1 MGKTPWERQDVWLRE
16 IFWGCFVPTS
26 LIFVCVLAG
35 GLLPLQA
42 AMNAAIGAQTSG
54 PIFATAVNFGV
65 GLVALAITL
74 TALRTPWPT
83 ATQMAAVPWWAWF
96 SGFCGI
102 AVVMSTLLAAPKL
115 GASITFAAVI
125 AGQVGVALLCDTFG
139 WLNYQQQELS
149 IGRIIGAVLLVGG
162 VVLIRKF

>member
-1 MGKTPWERQDVWLRE
+1 MSLLVL
-16 IFWGCFVPTS
+16 FWGCLVPS
-26 LIFVCVLAG
+26 ALIFVCVLAG

-83 ATQMAAVPWWAWF
+83 AAQLSAVPWWAWF

-125 AGQVGVALLCDTFG
+125 AGQVVVALLCDTFG
-139 WLNYQQQELS
+139 WLNYQQHDLTP
-149 IGRIIGAVLLVGG
+149 GRIIGAVLLVSG

>member
-1 MGKTPWERQDVWLRE
+1 MSSV
-16 IFWGCFVPTS
+16 

-42 AMNAAIGAQTSG
+42 AMNASIGAQTSG
-54 PIFATAVNFGV
+54 PIFATGVNFGV
-65 GLVALAITL
+65 GLVALVVAM

-83 ATQMAAVPWWAWF
+83 PSQFAAVPWWAWF

-102 AVVMSTLLAAPKL
+102 TVVMSTLLSAPKL

-139 WLNYQQQELS
+139 WLNYPQQELS
-149 IGRIIGAVLLVGG
+149 AGRIIGAVMLVAG